1 VLERSDVQ
9 AQLQANGVSPADVKA
24 RVAAMS
30 DDEVAQLA
38 GQIDRLPAG
47 GTDVLG
53 FILVVFVILLITDIL
68 GFTHIFPFTKSV
80 KK

>member
-1 VLERSDVQ
+1 
-9 AQLQANGVSPADVKA
+9 
-24 RVAAMS
+24 MT

-47 GTDVLG
+47 GTDILT
-53 FILVVFVILLITDIL
+53 FILVVFIILLITDIM
-68 GFTHIFPFTKSV
+68 GVTHIFPFTK